1 MQLLNNN
8 SQAFFALVRAGLWS
22 DGNLDIRIDGNTDWQ
37 EVYRLATEQ
46 SVLGLVLAGLEYSDI
61 KPPKVLLL
69 QWIGEVQIIEQRN
82 KAMNSFIGGMVE
94 RMREKGIYT
103 LLVKGQGVA
112 QCYERPLWR
121 SSGDVDFFLSE
132 ENFLKARVFFRPLV
146 ANGFDPSNEDARNI
160 SAQLP
165 PWDIELHG
173 NQFCGLSQR
182 MDSVINEVQ
191 ESIML
196 DGQVRSW
203 INDRTQVFLPSADND
218 VILIFTHFLKHFYK
232 GGLGLRQLC
241 DWCRLLWTYKDS
253 FNIGLLESRL
263 RRMGLM
269 TEWKAFGAFAVDYL
283 GMPIDSMPFYSQQK
297 KWSHKA
303 NGICS
308 FILEVGNMG
317 HSRDL
322 RFYGNKSFIRRKIG
336 AFEVRVGD
344 LFRHARLFPLDSIR
358 FFPSIVFNGV
368 RSAIKGMG

>member
-1 MQLLNNN
+1 MDDNITV
-8 SQAFFALVRAGLWS
+8 FFALVRAGLWEAGVRLS
-22 DGNLDIRIDGNTDWQ
+22 QYNSLDFN
-37 EVYRLATEQ
+37 EVYRLAEEQ
-46 SVLGLVLAGLEYSDI
+46 SVVGLVTAGIEHIVDI
-61 KPPKVLLL
+61 KVPKEIALRFVGRAIQLEKRNNAMNDFVAKLVERLRENSIYALLL
-69 QWIGEVQIIEQRN
+69 
-82 KAMNSFIGGMVE
+82 
-94 RMREKGIYT
+94 
-103 LLVKGQGVA
+103 KGQGIA

-132 ENFLKARVFFRPLV
+132 DNFLKARSFLRPLV

-182 MDSVINEVQ
+182 MDSGINEVQ
-191 ESIML
+191 KCIIF
-196 DGQVRSW
+196 DGQVRTW
-203 INDRTQVFLPSADND
+203 MNNRTQVFLPSADND
-218 VILIFTHFLKHFYK
+218 VIFIFTHFLKHFYK
-232 GGLGLRQLC
+232 GGLGLRQIC

-297 KWSHKA
+297 KWSRKA

-336 AFEVRVGD
+336 AFGVRIGD

-368 RSAIKGMG
+368 RSAIKGVG